1 MKSISILLL
10 IFIIV
15 LNNSDKAWAQ
25 SYKISSYDSLYEK
38 SQLRIGLRYTSD
50 YVYMGRSDSAKAPY
64 LSPSVSYYHKSG
76 FFVRSSLSYL
86 TAKGEGRIDMIT
98 LSGGYEYYKNN
109 FALGA
114 SVSEYFFSDLSYNV
128 MAEMT
133 TYLNA
138 YIGYD
143 FSLFMIYGD
152 ASLGMS
158 EGSDLFAGVE
168 INRTFYLLKSKLLIT
183 PSVYMNA
190 GSQQYYSEY
199 INYRSAQTGSGGG
212 YGKGKGGGTVSGS
225 STTPTT
231 EVVESN
237 QFKIL
242 DYEAGLMATYKINNI
257 RLFASSTWTFPV
269 NPATLVN
276 DQGEYQEKLKNG
288 FFWSSGIR
296 IIF

>member
-1 MKSISILLL
+1 MKSLSIILLIL
-10 IFIIV
+10 ITTFGNTGKV
-15 LNNSDKAWAQ
+15 RAQ
-25 SYKISSYDSLYEK
+25 SYKIYSYDSVDEK

-50 YVYMGRSDSAKAPY
+50 YIYMGRSDSAKAPY
-64 LSPSVSYYHKSG
+64 LSPSVGYYHKSG
-76 FFVRSSLSYL
+76 FFARSSLSYL

-98 LSGGYEYYKNN
+98 LSGGYDYYKNN

-138 YIGYD
+138 YLGYD
-143 FSLFMIYGD
+143 FSLFMIYAD
-152 ASLGMS
+152 ASLGIS
-158 EGSDLFAGVE
+158 KGSDLFAGIE

-199 INYRSAQTGSGGG
+199 INYRSAQTGSWGG
-212 YGKGKGGGTVSGS
+212 YGKGKGGGSQGG
-225 STTPTT
+225 STTTQTT
-231 EVVESN
+231 EVIESN
-237 QFKIL
+237 QFKLL
-242 DYEAGLMATYKINNI
+242 DYEAGLIATYKLNHL
-257 RLFASSTWTFPV
+257 RLFASSTWTFPL

-276 DQGEYQEKLKNG
+276 DQGEYQEELKNG